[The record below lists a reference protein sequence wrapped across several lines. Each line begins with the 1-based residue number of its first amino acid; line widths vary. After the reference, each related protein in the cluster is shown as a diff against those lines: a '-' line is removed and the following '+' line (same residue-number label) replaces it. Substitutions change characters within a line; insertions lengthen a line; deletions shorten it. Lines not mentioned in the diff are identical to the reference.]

1 MSGRL
6 EDPGFLT
13 GRTPFLRDLRA
24 EDCLHVAFVRSIVP
38 HAELAAIRVDDAR
51 KLPGVAAV
59 LTASDL
65 SLAPFRFYD
74 AIPEPFARPPLAVDR
89 ILTVGELIAVVVAD
103 TPANA
108 LDAAETVEVV
118 TTPLPAVLTA
128 DEAIDAPPLFPGTDS
143 NVAMSYQR
151 ARNDQLFDLA
161 AHVEI
166 GRFPNQRLCSAPME
180 ATAVIVRPTV
190 EGGIDVWATG
200 QGPHVIKHELA
211 KALEIAEDLVRVR
224 SVAVGG
230 GFGGRHSAP
239 IEVLVVAATA
249 RHLGRPVRWDETRTE
264 NLSSMVHGRAQDH
277 RVEMGFDDDGLIV
290 GLRVH
295 NQADCGAYPHLGPL
309 MPFMC
314 RKLAPGPYRIPAVDY
329 TWAGIVTNTNPV
341 GPYRGAGQPE
351 VTNGLERSIE
361 NAARSL
367 GIDPVELRRR
377 NLLRSDEL
385 ASPTATG
392 LTYDAGDFV
401 AALDRAVELVDY
413 DEVRAEQRRRRDAG
427 LRLQLGVGFACYVSA
442 VDVSPEFAEVGI
454 DSSGRVFVRCGTFS
468 HGQSH
473 ASTIGTLV
481 AAQFGLDPADID
493 YLDND
498 TDATPRGAGTGGS
511 RSAQMAG
518 GGALAA
524 ARVVVERAKELAA
537 ELLEADPADLVIM
550 ADPEPGCSSG
560 LGVAGVPA
568 SVIGWGA
575 LAIAAAERGQTLT
588 ESIDFNSPATY
599 PSGTHASVVEVDT
612 ETGHVRLVAHVA
624 VDDCGTVLN
633 PPIVEGQQHGGSA
646 AGIGQALF
654 EEFVYDATGTPRSVT
669 FADYLLPS
677 AAELP
682 SFVTHTMN
690 RPSPASITGAKGI
703 GENGAIAAPTAVQN
717 AVIDAL
723 APFGVEHI
731 DLPVTPERVWQA
743 LRSTSATVSRG

>member
-1 MSGRL
+1 MSSRR
-6 EDPGFLT
+6 EDPDFLT
-13 GRTPFLRDLRA
+13 GQALFLRDLVHD
-24 EDCLHVAFVRSIVP
+24 DCLHVAFVRSILP
-38 HAELAAIRVDDAR
+38 HATLVDVRVDAA
-51 KLPGVAAV
+51 LASPGVVAV
-59 LTASDL
+59 LTAAE
-65 SLAPFRFYD
+65 LALVPFRFYD

-89 ILTVGELIAVVVAD
+89 VRAVGELIAVVVAD
-103 TPANA
+103 SPSHA
-108 LDAAETVEVV
+108 LDAAEAVEVDLD
-118 TTPLPAVLTA
+118 PLPAVLTA
-128 DEAIDAPPLFPGTDS
+128 DEALDASPLFPDTDS

-151 ARNDQLFDLA
+151 ARNEHLFDLA
-161 AHVEI
+161 AHVET

-180 ATAVIVRPTV
+180 PTAVIVRPTS

-200 QGPHVIKHELA
+200 QGTHVIKHDLVRSLGITDA
-211 KALEIAEDLVRVR
+211 LVRVR

-239 IEVLVVAATA
+239 IELLVVAAAA
-249 RHLGRPVRWDETRTE
+249 RHLGRSLRWDESRSE
-264 NLSSMVHGRAQDH
+264 NLLSMVHGRAQDH
-277 RVEMGFDDDGLIV
+277 RVEMGFDDEGLIV

-309 MPFMC
+309 MPFMS
-314 RKLAPGPYRIPAVDY
+314 RKLAPGPYRIPSVDY

-361 NAARSL
+361 NAARAI
-367 GIDPVELRRR
+367 GVDPVELRRR
-377 NLLRSDEL
+377 NLLRPDEL

-392 LTYDAGDFV
+392 LTYDSGDFI
-401 AALDRAVELVDY
+401 AALDRAVDLVGY
-413 DEVRAEQRRRRDAG
+413 EEVRAEQRRRRAGG

-442 VDVSPEFAEVGI
+442 VDVSPEFAEVAI
-454 DSSGRVFVRCGTFS
+454 DRNGHVSVRCGTFS

-473 ASTIGTLV
+473 ASTIGNLV
-481 AAQFGLDPADID
+481 AAEFGLDPSRIS
-493 YLDND
+493 YIDND
-498 TDATPRGAGTGGS
+498 TAAIPRGAGTGGS

-518 GGALAA
+518 GGAVTA
-524 ARVVVERAKELAA
+524 ARIVIERAKQLAA
-537 ELLEADPADLVIM
+537 ELLEADPGDVLVM
-550 ADPEPGCSSG
+550 AGDSEPGGSAG
-560 LGVAGVPA
+560 LGVAGVPS

-575 LAIAAAERGQTLT
+575 LAAAAAERGEALT
-588 ESIDFNSPATY
+588 EAVDFNSPATY

-654 EEFVYDATGTPRSVT
+654 EEFVYDTSGTPRTVT

-682 SFVTHTMN
+682 SFVTYAVN
-690 RPSPASITGAKGI
+690 RPTPASITGAKGI

-717 AVIDAL
+717 AVVDAL

-731 DLPVTPERVWQA
+731 DLPVTPERVWRA
-743 LRSTSATVSRG
+743 LHAGD